1 MVLIMKGISQIISV
15 FFLLILIVVAS
26 SIIYT
31 LIIRPRIEMFSK
43 DDRFIIR
50 YVAPYNS
57 SHVIC
62 YVVKGRIEGL
72 VYRNGTWIYGEAFE
86 GDLVVVPRILVEVGN
101 R

>member
-1 MVLIMKGISQIISV
+1 MRGLSQIITI
-15 FFLLILIVVAS
+15 FFLIALTIVASILI
-26 SIIYT
+26 YT
-31 LIIRPRIEMFSK
+31 FIVQPRITVFNDNKEY
-43 DDRFIIR
+43 IIR
-50 YVAPYNS
+50 YVTPYNS

-62 YVVKGRIEGL
+62 YVVKGSIDGL